1 MIDDTTARG
10 VALPPSEDDTAPW
23 TMVIKPTGR
32 WFDLQ
37 MGELWRYR
45 DLVLLLV
52 RRDFVAQY
60 KQTILGPLWHL
71 VQPVLT
77 TIVFTVVFG
86 RIANLPTDNLPPFLF
101 YMAGN
106 VVWAYFAGVLGGT
119 STTFITNASI
129 FGKVYFPRLA
139 MPLALLFSRLVGFGI
154 QFALFLAMAGYFWLT
169 GAPLHPNAWILL
181 TPLLLLLMGGLGLGC
196 GIIIS
201 ALTTRYRDL
210 VVLVTF
216 GVQLLMYATPVVYPL
231 SSVPAQ
237 YRLLVAAN
245 PISPLIETFRYA
257 YLGEGTVSVGHLAYS
272 AVVTLLL
279 LIFGAAL
286 FNRVERTF
294 MDTV

>member
-1 MIDDTTARG
+1 MIEDTTAQG
-10 VALPPSEDDTAPW
+10 VALPPAEEDGAPW
-23 TMVIKPTGR
+23 TMVIKAQGR

-37 MGELWRYR
+37 LGELWRYR

-86 RIANLPTDNLPPFLF
+86 NIASLPTDNLPPFLF

-119 STTFITNASI
+119 SSTFITNASI

-139 MPLALLFSRLVGFGI
+139 MPLSLLISRLVGFGI
-154 QFALFLAMAGYFWLT
+154 QFALFLAMALYFWLM
-169 GAPLHPNAWILL
+169 GAPLHANAWILL

-210 VVLVTF
+210 AVLVSF

-231 SSVPAQ
+231 SAVPER
-237 YRLLVAAN
+237 YRMLVAAN
-245 PISPLIETFRYA
+245 PIAPLVETFRYA
-257 YLGEGTVSVGHLAYS
+257 FLGAGTVSIAHLAYS
-272 AVVTLLL
+272 AAVTLLL